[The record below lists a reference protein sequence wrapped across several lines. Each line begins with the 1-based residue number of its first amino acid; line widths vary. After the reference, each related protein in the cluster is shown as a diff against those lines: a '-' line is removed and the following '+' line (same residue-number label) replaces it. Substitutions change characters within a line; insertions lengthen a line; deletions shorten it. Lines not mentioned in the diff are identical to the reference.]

1 VLEFDLETD
10 ARKMKRRMLPAMK
23 AGCVGT
29 PAQVRAQLARYRDMG
44 MELILCKM
52 IPTVENV
59 EAIGREVVTPMKA
72 A

>member
-1 VLEFDLETD
+1 
-10 ARKMKRRMLPAMK
+10 
-23 AGCVGT
+23 
-29 PAQVRAQLARYRDMG
+29 MG